1 MNNIF
6 DDLDEYFEEQEKR
19 FEQWKEKYAWDINDI
34 RFKNKLNEIIA
45 KVLDNGIYSVS
56 ENENEDFEYLD
67 SFDCFLLES
76 QLNKYSTD
84 FYQDED
90 RTLAISTT
98 PFSYNN
104 NVYILEHSCEKE
116 TSFSIYK
123 PDKKILQHQIV
134 KVEFNC

>member
-6 DDLDEYFEEQEKR
+6 DGLDEYFEEQEKR

-45 KVLDNGIYSVS
+45 KVLNNGIYSVS

-123 PDKKILQHQIV
+123 SDKKILQHQIV

>member
-34 RFKNKLNEIIA
+34 RFKNKLNEIIE
-45 KVLDNGIYSVS
+45 KVLDNEIYSVS

>member
-1 MNNIF
+1 MNKIF
-6 DDLDEYFEEQEKR
+6 DNLDEYFEEQEKR

-34 RFKNKLNEIIA
+34 RFKNKLNEIID
-45 KVLDNGIYSVS
+45 KVLDNGTYSVS

-90 RTLAISTT
+90 RTFAISTT

>member
-6 DDLDEYFEEQEKR
+6 DGLDEYFEEQEKR

-56 ENENEDFEYLD
+56 ENENENFEYLD

-123 PDKKILQHQIV
+123 SDKKILQHQIV

>member
-19 FEQWKEKYAWDINDI
+19 FEQWKEKYAWDINNI

-134 KVEFNC
+134 KVELKY

>member
-1 MNNIF
+1 MDKIF
-6 DDLDEYFEEQEKR
+6 DDLDKYFEEQEKR
-19 FEQWKEKYAWDINDI
+19 FEQWKEKYAWNINDI
-34 RFKNKLNEIIA
+34 RFKNKLNEIID

-90 RTLAISTT
+90 RTFAISTT

>member
-6 DDLDEYFEEQEKR
+6 DDLDEYFKEQEKR

-45 KVLDNGIYSVS
+45 KVSDNEIYSVS

>member
-6 DDLDEYFEEQEKR
+6 DGLDEYFKEQEKR

-34 RFKNKLNEIIA
+34 RFKNKLNEIID
-45 KVLDNGIYSVS
+45 KVLDNEIYSVS

>member
-45 KVLDNGIYSVS
+45 KVLDNEIYSVS
-56 ENENEDFEYLD
+56 KNENEDFEYLD

-123 PDKKILQHQIV
+123 SDKKILQHQIV

>member
-6 DDLDEYFEEQEKR
+6 DDLDEYFKEQEKR

>member
-6 DDLDEYFEEQEKR
+6 DGLDEYFEEQEKR
-19 FEQWKEKYAWDINDI
+19 FEQWKEKYAWNINDI
-34 RFKNKLNEIIA
+34 RFKNKLNEIID

>member
-6 DDLDEYFEEQEKR
+6 DDLDKYFEEQEKR

-56 ENENEDFEYLD
+56 ENENENFEYLD

-123 PDKKILQHQIV
+123 SDKKILQHQIV

>member
-1 MNNIF
+1 MNKIF
-6 DDLDEYFEEQEKR
+6 DDLDKYFEEQEKR
-19 FEQWKEKYAWDINDI
+19 FELWKEKYAWNINDI

>member
-6 DDLDEYFEEQEKR
+6 DGLDEYFKEQEKR

-45 KVLDNGIYSVS
+45 KVLDNGIYSVN

>member
-1 MNNIF
+1 MNKIF
-6 DDLDEYFEEQEKR
+6 DNLDEYFEEQEKR

-98 PFSYNN
+98 PFSYKN

>member
-6 DDLDEYFEEQEKR
+6 DDLDKYFEEQEKR

-34 RFKNKLNEIIA
+34 KFKNKLNEIIA

-123 PDKKILQHQIV
+123 SDKKILQHQIV

>member
-6 DDLDEYFEEQEKR
+6 DGLDEYFEEQEKR

>member
-6 DDLDEYFEEQEKR
+6 DGLDEYFEEQEKR

-34 RFKNKLNEIIA
+34 RFKNKLNEIID
-45 KVLDNGIYSVS
+45 KVSDNGIYSVS

-104 NVYILEHSCEKE
+104 SVYILEHSCEKE

-123 PDKKILQHQIV
+123 SDKKILQHQIV

>member
-19 FEQWKEKYAWDINDI
+19 FEQWKKKYAWDINDI

-45 KVLDNGIYSVS
+45 KVLDNGIYSVN

>member
-1 MNNIF
+1 MNKIF

-34 RFKNKLNEIIA
+34 RFKNKLNEIIV

-116 TSFSIYK
+116 MNFSIYK

>member
-6 DDLDEYFEEQEKR
+6 DGLDEYFEEQEKR

-34 RFKNKLNEIIA
+34 RFKNKLNEIID
-45 KVLDNGIYSVS
+45 KVLDNEIYSVS

-67 SFDCFLLES
+67 SLDCFLLES

-123 PDKKILQHQIV
+123 SDKKILQHQIV

>member
-6 DDLDEYFEEQEKR
+6 DNLDEYFEEQEKR
-19 FEQWKEKYAWDINDI
+19 FEQWKEKYAWNINDI

-45 KVLDNGIYSVS
+45 KVLDNGIYSVN

-123 PDKKILQHQIV
+123 SDKKILQHQIV

>member
-6 DDLDEYFEEQEKR
+6 DGLDEYFEEQEKR
-19 FEQWKEKYAWDINDI
+19 FEQWKEKYAWNINDI

-104 NVYILEHSCEKE
+104 NIYILEHSCEKE

>member
-1 MNNIF
+1 M
-6 DDLDEYFEEQEKR
+6 DKYFEEQEKR
-19 FEQWKEKYAWDINDI
+19 FEQWKEKYAWNINDI

>member
-45 KVLDNGIYSVS
+45 KVSDNGIYSVS

>member
-6 DDLDEYFEEQEKR
+6 DNLDEYFEEQEKR

-45 KVLDNGIYSVS
+45 KVLDNEIYSVS

-123 PDKKILQHQIV
+123 SDKKILQHQIV

>member
-6 DDLDEYFEEQEKR
+6 DDLDKYFEEQEKR

-123 PDKKILQHQIV
+123 SDKKILQHQIV

>member
-6 DDLDEYFEEQEKR
+6 DGLDEYFEEQEKR

-123 PDKKILQHQIV
+123 SDKKILQHQIV

>member
-104 NVYILEHSCEKE
+104 SVYILEHSCEKE

-123 PDKKILQHQIV
+123 SDKKILQHQIV

>member
-6 DDLDEYFEEQEKR
+6 DGLDEYFEEQEKR

-98 PFSYNN
+98 PFLYNN

>member
-1 MNNIF
+1 MNKIF
-6 DDLDEYFEEQEKR
+6 DNLDEYFEEQEKR

-45 KVLDNGIYSVS
+45 KVLDNEIYSVS

>member
-6 DDLDEYFEEQEKR
+6 DGLDEYFEEQEKR
-19 FEQWKEKYAWDINDI
+19 FEQWKEKYAWNINDI

-45 KVLDNGIYSVS
+45 KVSDNGIYSVS

-123 PDKKILQHQIV
+123 SDKKILQHQIV

>member
-6 DDLDEYFEEQEKR
+6 DGLDEYFEEQEKR
-19 FEQWKEKYAWDINDI
+19 FEQWKEKYAWNINDI
-34 RFKNKLNEIIA
+34 RFKNKLNEIID
-45 KVLDNGIYSVS
+45 KVLDNGTYSVS

-90 RTLAISTT
+90 RTFAISTT

>member
-6 DDLDEYFEEQEKR
+6 DGLDEYFEEQEKR

-34 RFKNKLNEIIA
+34 RFKNKLNEIIT

-123 PDKKILQHQIV
+123 SDKKILQHQIV

>member
-6 DDLDEYFEEQEKR
+6 DGLDEYFEEQEKR
-19 FEQWKEKYAWDINDI
+19 FEQWKKKYAWDINDI

-45 KVLDNGIYSVS
+45 KVLDNGIYSVN

>member
-1 MNNIF
+1 MNKIF
-6 DDLDEYFEEQEKR
+6 DNLDEYFEEQEKR

-90 RTLAISTT
+90 RTFAISTT

>member
-6 DDLDEYFEEQEKR
+6 DGLDEYFEEQEKR

-45 KVLDNGIYSVS
+45 KVLNNGIYSVS

>member
-6 DDLDEYFEEQEKR
+6 DGLDEYFEEQEKR

-104 NVYILEHSCEKE
+104 SVYILEHSCEKE

-123 PDKKILQHQIV
+123 SDKKILQHQIV

>member
-6 DDLDEYFEEQEKR
+6 DGLDEYFEEQEKR
-19 FEQWKEKYAWDINDI
+19 FEQWKEKYAWNINDI

-90 RTLAISTT
+90 KTLAISTT

>member
-34 RFKNKLNEIIA
+34 RFKNKLNEIIT

-123 PDKKILQHQIV
+123 SDKKILQHQIV